1 MHSVQLVQ
9 RVESHDLDP
18 RGVENFFARHNFEK
32 TLWDADRARVAIVA
46 WAFDQASISAEQS
59 EVHTPSVDTDAV
71 DTQFAFTA
79 GDGEAVD
86 DFVIETKAVPVESG
100 GQLNGLVGEAV
111 QFLKGE
117 PAA

>member
-59 EVHTPSVDTDAV
+59 EVHAPGVDADAV
-71 DTQFAFTA
+71 HANLAFAP

-86 DFVIETKAVPVESG
+86 DFVVKTKAVPIEAG
-100 GQLNGLVGEAV
+100 GQLD
-111 QFLKGE
+111 
-117 PAA
+117 